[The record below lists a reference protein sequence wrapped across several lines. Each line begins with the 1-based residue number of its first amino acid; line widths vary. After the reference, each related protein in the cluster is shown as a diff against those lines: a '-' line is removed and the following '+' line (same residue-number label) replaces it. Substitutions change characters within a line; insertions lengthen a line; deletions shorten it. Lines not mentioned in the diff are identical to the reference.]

1 MSAKKNYQFSFFF
14 GFARYPLQMIS
25 VVGNSH
31 AKTIRDQ
38 NKKMFK

>member
-14 GFARYPLQMIS
+14 GFARYPLQI
-25 VVGNSH
+25 VGNTH